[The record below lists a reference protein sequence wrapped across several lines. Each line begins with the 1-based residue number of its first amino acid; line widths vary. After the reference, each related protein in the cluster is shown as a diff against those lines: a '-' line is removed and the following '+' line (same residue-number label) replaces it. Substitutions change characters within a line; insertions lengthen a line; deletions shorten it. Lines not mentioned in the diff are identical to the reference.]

1 MGNNNGINSQ
11 IFTSMQTHYSSLL
24 KNGATSFGT
33 DPMSTSIFNQIDRD
47 KNGTLTQNE
56 IDAAMPSMGEIIKDA
71 AAGAKDF
78 ALKLFG
84 GKSETNQATQVPDN
98 NPTENAQEPN
108 GKIDKDF
115 KQGEAGDCWLLASII
130 SLAETPEGQKKLN
143 SIIQHDGNGNVLVE
157 LNGQTYKVDKTALE
171 TIDTYAEGD
180 LDVKAIEIAMG
191 WDRLRTGS
199 TNENTDYPIDGGTTY
214 EALELM
220 FGRTAGTTII
230 DDALVNRIRQ
240 GNDFVVV
247 GTGSKQPEQTALD
260 ENGNSVNLFGQHAY
274 SVIKAD
280 ENYVYLKNP
289 HDSSHTLKMTP
300 DDFKAAFVSAGIRE
314 KWMLEDGI
322 EMPLNAVIEPIVLN
336 YPE

>member
-11 IFTSMQTHYSSLL
+11 IFPSMQTHYSSLL
-24 KNGATSFGT
+24 KNGAATLGT
-33 DPMSTSIFNQIDRD
+33 DPMSTSVFNKIDKD
-47 KNGTLTQNE
+47 KNGKLTQNE

-71 AAGAKDF
+71 AAGAKEF

-84 GKSETNQATQVPDN
+84 DKSEPNQSTQVPDN
-98 NPTENAQEPN
+98 NPTENSQEPN

-143 SIIQHDGNGNVLVE
+143 SIVQHDGNGNVLVK
-157 LNGQTYKVDKTALE
+157 LNGQTYTVDKTALE

-180 LDVKAIEIAMG
+180 LDVRAIEIAMG
-191 WDRLRTGS
+191 WDRLRTES
-199 TNENTDYPIDGGTTY
+199 THQNTDYPIDGGKSF

-220 FGRTAGTTII
+220 FGKTAGTTII

-247 GTGSKQPEQTALD
+247 GTGKNTPEQTALD

-314 KWMLEDGI
+314 KWMVTDGI
-322 EMPLNAVIEPIVLN
+322 EMPMNERMEPPELN